1 MTIFFQK
8 LFFKN
13 NRIKNDAD
21 RFHKSDRFKINRI
34 KNDSDCF
41 YKSDRFKKLSLFG
54 I

>member
-21 RFHKSDRFKINRI
+21 RFHKSDRFKIFHYFV
-34 KNDSDCF
+34 S
-41 YKSDRFKKLSLFG
+41 KSSKLVGRFS
-54 I
+54 